1 PAARADNPA
10 PNSPQTPAPASSQA
24 SANSNTPPQPPQTTA
39 GYRGVNE
46 FVVSYQHGVG
56 DTRYAAIFRRQ
67 GLFTWKLSAVDL
79 NG

>member
-1 PAARADNPA
+1 
-10 PNSPQTPAPASSQA
+10 
-24 SANSNTPPQPPQTTA
+24 
-39 GYRGVNE
+39 
-46 FVVSYQHGVG
+46 VSYQHGVG